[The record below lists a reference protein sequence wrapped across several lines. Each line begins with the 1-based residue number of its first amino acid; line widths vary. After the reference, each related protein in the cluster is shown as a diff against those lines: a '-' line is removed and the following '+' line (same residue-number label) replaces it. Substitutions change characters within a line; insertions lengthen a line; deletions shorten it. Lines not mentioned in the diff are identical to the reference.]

1 LLTLPAVAAEP
12 AVSSSQLKWRPAR
25 PALATQSA
33 EPGKIVQTA
42 GTTELSG
49 PSFLPAPSYNMTAQ
63 SNSLFDPAPTFPTT
77 PAPATPGLTPPAP
90 LNTPGLTPPDPLNT
104 PSTVTPPA
112 PIAPDA
118 LSQPMPPMTP
128 GLVPS
133 LPTAPG
139 ELPAPNLNN
148 SGQMPLN
155 DMPANEKPGGR
166 DLMQEDCDRGRVEI
180 KNTGLTQ
187 ALSAQIVNLRYSGPG
202 ELPYECTVEA
212 TNFNGRSWG
221 CLTYTWKA
229 SALCHKPLY
238 FEEMSLERYGHSW
251 GPICDP
257 VVSAA
262 HFFGTL
268 PILPYKM
275 GVDTPCECQ
284 YALGYYR
291 PGNCAP
297 YMIEPFPISARGA
310 AVQAGFVTG
319 AAAALP

>member
-1 LLTLPAVAAEP
+1 M
-12 AVSSSQLKWRPAR
+12 
-25 PALATQSA
+25 ATQSV

-42 GTTELSG
+42 GTAEMSG
-49 PSFLPAPSYNMTAQ
+49 PSFAPAAPAYNMTAQ
-63 SNSLFDPAPTFPTT
+63 ADPFGLQPPPALPGTPTT
-77 PAPATPGLTPPAP
+77 PMLTPPAP
-90 LNTPGLTPPDPLNT
+90 IEAPG
-104 PSTVTPPA
+104 SVTPPA
-112 PIAPDA
+112 TIAPD
-118 LSQPMPPMTP
+118 SQSIPMPPMSP
-128 GLVPS
+128 GL
-133 LPTAPG
+133 APPIPRGSG
-139 ELPAPNLNN
+139 ELPAPNPNN
-148 SGQMPLN
+148 SGRLELDDSPS
-155 DMPANEKPGGR
+155 KSGGEDAYMR
-166 DLMQEDCDRGRVEI
+166 EDCEKGRIEI

-187 ALSAQIVNLRYSGPG
+187 KLGAQIVDLRYTGKF
-202 ELPYECTVEA
+202 ELTDARPYECTVIA
-212 TNFNGRSWG
+212 TNFNERAWG

-257 VVSAA
+257 VISAA

-297 YMIEPFPISARGA
+297 YMIEPFPISPRGA
-310 AVQAGFVTG
+310 AVQAGFVVG

>member
-1 LLTLPAVAAEP
+1 M
-12 AVSSSQLKWRPAR
+12 
-25 PALATQSA
+25 ATQA
-33 EPGKIVQTA
+33 AQPGQITPSQPLIMQTA

-49 PSFLPAPSYNMTAQ
+49 PSLLPSLPAYNTMAQ
-63 SNSLFDPAPTFPTT
+63 AGAPSLFDPDPLPMPAPT
-77 PAPATPGLTPPAP
+77 TPGLTPPTP
-90 LNTPGLTPPDPLNT
+90 LDPL
-104 PSTVTPPA
+104 PSGVTPPTPPSIYGNEPA
-112 PIAPDA
+112 RAQPDA
-118 LSQPMPPMTP
+118 TSQPMPPVTTP
-128 GLVPS
+128 GLVPPS
-133 LPTAPG
+133 PLGPG
-139 ELPAPNLNN
+139 ELPAPNFDN
-148 SGQMPLN
+148 SGQMPLSP
-155 DMPANEKPGGR
+155 MPDNQKPGSR
-166 DLMQEDCDRGRVEI
+166 NLMAEDCEQGRAEI

-187 ALSAQIVNLRYSGPG
+187 TLSARIVDLRYTGTG

-212 TNFNGRSWG
+212 TTYNQRAWG

-238 FEEMSLERYGHSW
+238 FEEVALERYGHSW

-257 VVSAA
+257 VISAA

-297 YMIEPFPISARGA
+297 YMIPPFPISPRGA
-310 AVQAGFVTG
+310 AVQAGVVVG

>member
-1 LLTLPAVAAEP
+1 MPAVP
-12 AVSSSQLKWRPAR
+12 DFS
-25 PALATQSA
+25 
-33 EPGKIVQTA
+33 
-42 GTTELSG
+42 
-49 PSFLPAPSYNMTAQ
+49 
-63 SNSLFDPAPTFPTT
+63 
-77 PAPATPGLTPPAP
+77 TPGV
-90 LNTPGLTPPDPLNT
+90 NE
-104 PSTVTPPA
+104 
-112 PIAPDA
+112 
-118 LSQPMPPMTP
+118 QPMPNPNNAGTIQ
-128 GLVPS
+128 
-133 LPTAPG
+133 
-139 ELPAPNLNN
+139 LPAETDKLDP
-148 SGQMPLN
+148 
-155 DMPANEKPGGR
+155 R
-166 DLMQEDCDRGRVEI
+166 ILMKEDCEAGRAEI

-187 ALSAQIVNLRYSGPG
+187 ILSAQIINLRYT
-202 ELPYECTVEA
+202 ENKDLTNERPYECTVEA
-212 TNFNGRSWG
+212 ATFNPRSWS

-297 YMIEPFPISARGA
+297 YMCEPFPISPRGA
-310 AVQAGFVTG
+310 AVQAGFVVG
-319 AAAALP
+319 AVGALP

>member
-1 LLTLPAVAAEP
+1 MAA
-12 AVSSSQLKWRPAR
+12 Q
-25 PALATQSA
+25 AT
-33 EPGKIVQTA
+33 EPGRITPTQPLILQTA

-49 PSFLPAPSYNMTAQ
+49 PSFMLSAPSYNATAQ
-63 SNSLFDPAPTFPTT
+63 VGPPFGLP
-77 PAPATPGLTPPAP
+77 PATPAP
-90 LNTPGLTPPDPLNT
+90 LNPPGITPPTPLDAA
-104 PSTVTPPA
+104 PGPFAPPMPPA
-112 PIAPDA
+112 IYQPDSN
-118 LSQPMPPMTP
+118 SQPMPPLTP
-128 GLVPS
+128 GTERPS
-133 LPTAPG
+133 FGGASD
-139 ELPAPNLNN
+139 LPAPNLDN
-148 SGQMPLN
+148 SGRMPLDDIPN
-155 DMPANEKPGGR
+155 KKKPGAR
-166 DLMQEDCDRGRVEI
+166 NLMSEDCEKGRADI

-187 ALSAQIVNLRYSGPG
+187 ALGAQIVNLRYTGTG
-202 ELPYECTVEA
+202 DLPFECTVEA
-212 TNFNGRSWG
+212 TNFNQRAWG

-257 VVSAA
+257 VISAA

-297 YMIEPFPISARGA
+297 YMIEPFPISPRGA
-310 AVQAGFVTG
+310 AVEAGFVVG
-319 AAAALP
+319 AAAVLP